1 MGSLKELVAFII
13 IMCATSV
20 TTMTLAQNA
29 MAPAPAP
36 PSADNPNTT
45 VVLHNGGSVPMVFH
59 CMSLEVDFKT
69 RIMMPGGTW
78 SFEFLPSVSGD
89 TKYACSFAW
98 RLKYHLFRIYW
109 QSRDQVSGPHGCKR
123 CEWKLRPEGPCQ
135 INEKTGKIDHCPP
148 WDSQL
153 F

>member
-1 MGSLKELVAFII
+1 MGSLKEVVAFII

-69 RIMMPGGTW
+69 RIMMPGGT
-78 SFEFLPSVSGD
+78 
-89 TKYACSFAW
+89 
-98 RLKYHLFRIYW
+98 
-109 QSRDQVSGPHGCKR
+109 RDQVSGPHGCKR